1 MNKANVMAA
10 MEDARKESHDIG
22 QKLIDMNDLVE
33 RKRQLDEFISQCQV
47 ILGLQESAR
56 QQGKYSPVK
65 IQMPMFEAQ
74 GTVRSS
80 DNIKNWQKAVA
91 IFQETNNRPMRL
103 SELVKEFE
111 KRGYQLSKD
120 NPKEVM
126 RGTMKAKPQIFAH
139 DENDFTYKLR
149 DWPETVSSTQAE
161 G

>member
-1 MNKANVMAA
+1 
-10 MEDARKESHDIG
+10 
-22 QKLIDMNDLVE
+22 
-33 RKRQLDEFISQCQV
+33 
-47 ILGLQESAR
+47 
-56 QQGKYSPVK
+56 
-65 IQMPMFEAQ
+65 MFEAQ

-139 DENDFTYKLR
+139 DEIPHKLR
-149 DWPETVSSTQAE
+149 DWPEKPGGVFLSSTQARDKGRGKE
-161 G
+161 AEDASYF